1 MTTLTGSLW
10 AWLRDYSSRIRGK
23 SSGGRLCMQAYTY
36 VWSPTHIQFSTDIW
50 MNVHTHMHSPGIHTH
65 ENKKK
70 IARNLWLCNISKK
83 ARKFST
89 DANIK
94 AWNIKRWWPTDQRF
108 VSIGRFLVQTSCLL
122 PYTYIP
128 KKKKRERE
136 NPVKLWKF

>member
-1 MTTLTGSLW
+1 MGEDCVCRHTRMCGHPHT
-10 AWLRDYSSRIRGK
+10 YSSPQTSEWMCTHI
-23 SSGGRLCMQAYTY
+23 CIAQAY
-36 VWSPTHIQFSTDIW
+36 I
-50 MNVHTHMHSPGIHTH
+50 HMKIR
-65 ENKKK
+65 KK

-89 DANIK
+89 DASIK

-128 KKKKRERE
+128 KKKRERKPCKIVQILKVE
-136 NPVKLWKF
+136 VPYNLDFEFEKRK